1 MAKVKISKEEAMFK
15 VGNCGG
21 CIKTHHSNKC
31 LKSCAKTDG
40 VCKKKNKKKNSK

>member
-21 CIKTHHSNKC
+21 FGKTHHSNKC
-31 LKSCAKTDG
+31 LKRCAETDG
-40 VCKKKNKKKNSK
+40 VCKTQNKRKNSK